1 MKGISSMRQM
11 NWLDTVRRSAL
22 YNLHTVHYN
31 LYRVLY
37 RGIPRTCSTVFVFD
51 LVRTVSNTVFLLA
64 REVGVK
70 DNI

>member
-1 MKGISSMRQM
+1 MRQM

-31 LYRVLY
+31 LYR
-37 RGIPRTCSTVFVFD
+37 GIPRTCSTVLVFD

-64 REVGVK
+64 REMGVK
-70 DNI
+70 DII